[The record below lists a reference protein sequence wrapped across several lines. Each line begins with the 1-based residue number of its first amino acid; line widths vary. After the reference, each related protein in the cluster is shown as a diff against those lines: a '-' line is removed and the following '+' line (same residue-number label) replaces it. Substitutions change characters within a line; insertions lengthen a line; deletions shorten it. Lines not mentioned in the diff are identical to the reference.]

1 MSMSLIKRYIIII
14 RVWKICTPYIATIL
28 IYCCSWFEPALKKT
42 PGSDLDSVFTAAIA
56 PARFKWSPSLPP
68 LKRHLSHPSRI
79 STNWYPPFTLQ
90 SLRRLI
96 TLSAR
101 EGWCY
106 IRRLKW
112 PRPDLLLGVPPRRSA
127 WRQLSI
133 ARCRSIA
140 DDIVGAHVKYHSLG
154 PGLLYCS
161 RQVIFQML

>member
-28 IYCCSWFEPALKKT
+28 IYCCSWFELAKKT
-42 PGSDLDSVFTAAIA
+42 PRSDLDSVFTAAIA
-56 PARFKWSPSLPP
+56 PSRFKWSPSLPP

-96 TLSAR
+96 WHSR
-101 EGWCY
+101 RGKMR
-106 IRRLKW
+106 RRLKW